1 MKIDSINSCCTAKI
15 LSCFEEGK
23 GNYVPAVGL
32 DAQYKGRSIG
42 TTKQELLKELL
53 NCKHSGYAMVI
64 AFTNDKQV
72 EANAMLREVGFKG
85 TRYAS
90 KGIHPDT
97 KLKLWWIPLA
107 LIEAQNAKQTTSDK
121 Q

>member
-23 GNYVPAVGL
+23 GNYVEAVGN
-32 DAQYKGRSIG
+32 DGMYKGRSIG
-42 TTKQELLKELL
+42 TTKQDLLKELL
-53 NCKHSGYAMVI
+53 ASKLSGYAMVI

-85 TRYAS
+85 TRYAK
-90 KGIHPDT
+90 KGLHPNT
-97 KLKLWWIPLA
+97 KLKLWWMPLEF
-107 LIEAQNAKQTTSDK
+107 IEA
-121 Q
+121 